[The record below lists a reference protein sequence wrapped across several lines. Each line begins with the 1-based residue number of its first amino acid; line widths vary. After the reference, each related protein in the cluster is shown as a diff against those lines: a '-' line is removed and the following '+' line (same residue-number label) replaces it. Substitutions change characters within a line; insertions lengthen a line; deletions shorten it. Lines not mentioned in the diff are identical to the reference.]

1 MILIDLDLEIQSILN
16 TLKVGWKQGTYI
28 KDVSIQYIIKDFG
41 VVVYGFALS
50 FGTEVKQTVDSKYKG
65 WRHIHISSEEDL
77 ISAKEKLI
85 WNLMRGGY
93 IRYIREYYPS
103 QFKNIIVEQ
112 LGDKIIR
119 ERLRLWNDE
128 PKFGFFIEEN
138 KQALT
143 IPKSQILSYDPAFFD
158 YMPEIDR

>member
-93 IRYIREYYPS
+93 IRYIREYYSS

-112 LGDKIIR
+112 LG
-119 ERLRLWNDE
+119 E
-128 PKFGFFIEEN
+128 PKFVFFIEEN

-143 IPKSQILSYDPAFFD
+143 IPKSKILSYDPAFFD